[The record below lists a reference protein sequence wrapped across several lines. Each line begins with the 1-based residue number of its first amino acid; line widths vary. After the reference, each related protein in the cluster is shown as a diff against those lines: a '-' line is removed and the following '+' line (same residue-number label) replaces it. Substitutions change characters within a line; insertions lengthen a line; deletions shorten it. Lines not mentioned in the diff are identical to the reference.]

1 MTQVLFLI
9 IFRSILDLQKCSY
22 LVNLFLFEK
31 MTNHGMT
38 LRFDEIHGK
47 EICKKEGS

>member
-9 IFRSILDLQKCSY
+9 IFSLHLLKFAN
-22 LVNLFLFEK
+22 LANLFLSEK

-38 LRFDEIHGK
+38 LRFDEIDGK
-47 EICKKEGS
+47 DISKKEGS

>member
-1 MTQVLFLI
+1 MTQVLFMI
-9 IFRSILDLQKCSY
+9 IFFIEFVKVCILL

-38 LRFDEIHGK
+38 LRFDEIHRK
-47 EICKKEGS
+47 EIGNTEGS